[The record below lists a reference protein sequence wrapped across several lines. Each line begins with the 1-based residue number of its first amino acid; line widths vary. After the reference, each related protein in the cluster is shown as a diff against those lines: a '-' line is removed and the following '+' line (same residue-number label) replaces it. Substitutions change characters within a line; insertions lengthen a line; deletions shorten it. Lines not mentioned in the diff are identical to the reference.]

1 MVARKHLFAKGKGD
15 LGRTDIVQ
23 HQIHTGDQQTALRC
37 WPTGSPM
44 PLTVREGTCHV
55 SGRYN
60 TSLGLYGIYCQ
71 GEVETN
77 IAHTALDKLL
87 YLT

>member
-1 MVARKHLFAKGKGD
+1 M
-15 LGRTDIVQ
+15 
-23 HQIHTGDQQTALRC
+23 
-37 WPTGSPM
+37 
-44 PLTVREGTCHV
+44 TVINATHSL

-71 GEVETN
+71 GEAETN

>member
-1 MVARKHLFAKGKGD
+1 MLRINGIN
-15 LGRTDIVQ
+15 RIVN
-23 HQIHTGDQQTALRC
+23 LRIIE
-37 WPTGSPM
+37 
-44 PLTVREGTCHV
+44 LV

-71 GEVETN
+71 GKAETN

>member
-1 MVARKHLFAKGKGD
+1 MVIWVKIFKTEKTIEIQLVRLTEVCGKV
-15 LGRTDIVQ
+15 L
-23 HQIHTGDQQTALRC
+23 
-37 WPTGSPM
+37 
-44 PLTVREGTCHV
+44 

-71 GEVETN
+71 GEAETN
-77 IAHTALDKLL
+77 IAHTDLDKLL

>member
-1 MVARKHLFAKGKGD
+1 MGRENVLHQYNHGEVSVGAKHVRVDG
-15 LGRTDIVQ
+15 IVPEK
-23 HQIHTGDQQTALRC
+23 RVVC
-37 WPTGSPM
+37 
-44 PLTVREGTCHV
+44 
-55 SGRYN
+55 GRYN

-71 GEVETN
+71 GEAETN